1 MPHSPRPEVREPGSD
16 RELLAG
22 GSPALPLRGR
32 ADALGGIV
40 ATLDAAASPDA
51 GTPAPIL
58 LLRGSPGIGKTR
70 LLAEAI
76 ADAERRGWCT
86 VTVTPDVDSAGVPL
100 GALTEA
106 ALRGSPSLLSETD
119 LRPVLAGGEPQY
131 WVTRMLADALEG
143 AASDRGVLVVI
154 DDLHWLD
161 AASLV
166 AVSSLVRTLRDHP
179 VGWVLATRTGPA
191 RAALGR
197 LIDDVHGEGRV
208 IDLGPID
215 TDAVTDLT
223 ADLLGGPPGPAIE
236 AALERT
242 GAIPLMV
249 VELVRGLREENLL
262 ARRAGCVDAVDAAVP
277 ARFGASSR
285 ERLTHI
291 SSDALLLAQVGSLF
305 GRRFRLADALRVLDR
320 SAGSMAAGLGE
331 LLAVEILADDGA
343 SLAFV
348 HDTLREAADATLTGS
363 LRRALQ
369 RDVVRVRLES
379 GEPAS
384 AVAAAVVASAEPGDE
399 TSFRLVREASLQL
412 AGADAVEAAT
422 LAAAAIRLA
431 RHVPRFAGE
440 AADLLPVLWAA
451 GRGDEAEA
459 AAAGLAPYLPREQ
472 RARSLLA
479 VARQQSESSFD
490 RAIATCDEALAIADV
505 SRATRADLLAVR
517 ALSCANKADFAELE
531 RTLAEARAV
540 ADPAS
545 DVAALATIDATE
557 AVYEFNSNRFEDAV
571 ALIDSALARIEASG
585 QRAALWMPE
594 GLWAAFQYNS
604 MGEPATA
611 LRLVDEGIAAARAA
625 RSVNAEA
632 LWMTV
637 RCRALYDAGRLED
650 ARIQAETVMTLAE
663 DLPLGDFAGATAG
676 VVAFRVALHL
686 GDGEA
691 LRAARPVVVGLAEG
705 ASVTKAGR
713 WTLAIE
719 AIDENR
725 LDDAMTLSAL
735 SRASLGDPV
744 PPMTTPSD
752 FADDLTLA
760 DLLVRVGDTAGAATV
775 VDRAAGRAASNPSHS
790 YARAIHDAVRGRVE
804 GDPAALEAA
813 AAALRDAGRR
823 PLVLAQVLE
832 AVERAGADDQ
842 RSRAT
847 LDEALGVYESL
858 GAVRDA
864 SRVLHRLRE
873 RGVRRRPRVTS
884 GDEGL
889 STRERQVLDRLVTGA
904 TTQQIA
910 DALFVSPHTVI
921 SHTRRIYAKLGVN
934 SRRQLIDRHR
944 AAE

>member
-1 MPHSPRPEVREPGSD
+1 MPDTLRPQMRSSGSD
-16 RELLAG
+16 RALLAG
-22 GSPALPLRGR
+22 GAPRLPLRGR
-32 ADALGGIV
+32 SQALARV
-40 ATLDAAASPDA
+40 LATLDAAASA
-51 GTPAPIL
+51 GTQPSAPV

-86 VTVTPDVDSAGVPL
+86 ITVTPDVDSAGVPL

-106 ALRGSPSLLSETD
+106 ALRGTPSLLSEAD

-131 WVTRMLADALEG
+131 WVTRMLADALER

-166 AVSSLVRTLRDHP
+166 AVSSLIRSLRDHP
-179 VGWVLATRTGPA
+179 VAWVLATRTGPA

-197 LIDDVHGEGRV
+197 LVDEV
-208 IDLGPID
+208 IGNGGVVDLAPID
-215 TDAVTDLT
+215 RDAVADLAT
-223 ADLLGGPPGPAIE
+223 DLLGSPPGPGIE

-242 GAIPLMV
+242 GAIPLLV
-249 VELVRGLREENLL
+249 VELVRGLREEHLL
-262 ARRAGCVDAVDAAVP
+262 APRAGRVDAIDQAVP

-285 ERLTHI
+285 ERLAHV
-291 SSDALLLAQVGSLF
+291 SPEALLLAQVGSLF

-320 SAGSMAAGLGE
+320 SAGAMAPALSE
-331 LLAVEILADDGA
+331 LLAVEILADDGS

-348 HDTLREAADATLTGS
+348 HDTLREAADATLSGS
-363 LRRALQ
+363 LRRLLQ

-379 GEPAS
+379 GESAS

-399 TSFRLVREASLQL
+399 TSFRLVREAALQL

-422 LAAAAIRLA
+422 LGSAAIRLA

-459 AAAGLAPYLPREQ
+459 AAADLAPYLQPEE

-479 VARQQSESSFD
+479 VARQQTESSFD
-490 RAIATCDEALAIADV
+490 RAITTCDEALAIADV
-505 SRATRADLLAVR
+505 SRATRTDLLAVR

-531 RTLAEARAV
+531 RTLAEARAI
-540 ADPAS
+540 ADPTA
-545 DVAALATIDATE
+545 DGAALATVDATE
-557 AVYEFNSNRFEDAV
+557 SVYEFNSNRFEHAV
-571 ALIDSALARIEASG
+571 ELIDSAVARVEASG
-585 QRAALWMPE
+585 QRSALWMPE
-594 GLWAAFQYNS
+594 GLWAAFMHSS

-611 LRLVDEGIAAARAA
+611 LRLVDDGLAAARAA

-632 LWMTV
+632 LWMMV

-650 ARIQAETVMTLAE
+650 ARIQAETVLTLAE
-663 DLPLGDFAGATAG
+663 DLPLGDFAAATAG

-691 LRAARPVVVGLAEG
+691 LRAVRPIISDLAQG
-705 ASVTKAGR
+705 TSVTKAGR
-713 WTLAIE
+713 WTLALE

-725 LDDAMTLSAL
+725 LDDAMALSEV
-735 SRASLGDPV
+735 SRASLGDPI

-760 DLLVRVGDTAGAATV
+760 DLLVRVGDTEGAALV
-775 VDRAAGRAASNPSHS
+775 VTRAARRAASNPSHS
-790 YARAIHDAVRGRVE
+790 FARAIHDAVRGRVD
-804 GDPAALEAA
+804 GDTGALESA

-823 PLVLAQVLE
+823 PLVHAQVLE
-832 AVERAGADDQ
+832 ALERSGVDDR
-842 RSRAT
+842 RSRTA
-847 LDEALGVYESL
+847 LEEALAVYESL

-884 GDEGL
+884 NDEVL

-910 DALFVSPHTVI
+910 DALFISPHTVI

-934 SRRQLIDRHR
+934 SRRQLIERQR